1 MAEIWVEH
9 NDQAERDERR
19 ARPII
24 QGTTEFKAYQARP
37 NLANKQRLQ
46 QVEAAVFGG
55 LQAETAARIE
65 AEKKAGRE
73 YKPFAQEAFEAVVKL
88 HTDILPREAY
98 NKLGLN
104 KVTGKDF
111 GELTN
116 QGQSYKNPFTNS
128 DTASEYARFNAG
140 SVGQKQIQNAEIAAA
155 RSGMVATAGGLTR
168 SVANEYTKTETRLRD
183 LMPKGRGREAVQEGE
198 FYNEL

>member
-1 MAEIWVEH
+1 MAEIWVEYT
-9 NDQAERDERR
+9 DQAERDERR

-46 QVEAAVFGG
+46 QVESAVFAG
-55 LQAETAARIE
+55 LHAETAARIE

-73 YKPFAQEAFEAVVKL
+73 YKPFIQEAAEAFVKL
-88 HTDILPREAY
+88 HTDVIPREAY
-98 NKLGLN
+98 NRLGLN

-111 GELTN
+111 GELTKQA
-116 QGQSYKNPFTNS
+116 QGFKNPFSGS
-128 DTASEYARFNAG
+128 DAPIEYARFEAG
-140 SVGQKQIQNAEIAAA
+140 SVGQRQIQNSEIAAA
-155 RSGMVATAGGLTR
+155 RAGIVATAGGLTR